1 MVKACVMS
9 TPTKLSFSMHIRR
22 LRDVLEKGKASPAAM
37 VGTILHAWCTQAYP
51 GLTSAELPV
60 KSRLLVDTHVKTFLS
75 MLREQSFLDAAY
87 WLSSVYTLLRED
99 EYRKSLAM
107 YFTPPSLTERLLSDL
122 EMQGVSF
129 DNGSFFD
136 PACGGAAFL
145 APIAL
150 RMRAALKAQGASPRK
165 ILTYVEKNLFG
176 MDIDST
182 LCALSHQFLKM
193 ALYEEI
199 RAARREPTFRIIT
212 GNSLCD
218 LETFF
223 GSTDVLVCNPP
234 YRKTNKKEIEKYRDN
249 FDEVIEGQ
257 PNMYGLFIAL
267 SIKLLK
273 QNGVC
278 ALVTPTS
285 FLSGQYF
292 SKLRVFLMKE
302 VQVLSIGMVSDRS
315 GVFIDVLQE
324 TALTLLRRTSRTR
337 SSQTK
342 AAVSVVSRD
351 GNYLDVGP
359 CVLPN
364 SGAAWPIPRTETD
377 VFLLKKVATSEF
389 RIKDYGYAVRIG
401 TFVWNRDKRPV
412 YMSATEVKRRKARTA
427 VPLLW
432 SSDIKSG
439 GVLKFD
445 GTKKGNG
452 EPCFV
457 NFGDKSHRSIIR
469 RVSVI
474 LQRVTSNDQPRRLI
488 ASVVP
493 KKLLN
498 KYGGFVGEN
507 HTVILE
513 QVAAKPT
520 LTPKQMAELLGS
532 DVIDRSF
539 RCISGATNVSAFEL
553 SQLSLPDPALL
564 KRFLIRGNSI
574 EVAVRKAVFGCRYI
588 PVKTRN
594 ELRI

>member
-1 MVKACVMS
+1 MS
-9 TPTKLSFSMHIRR
+9 APAKLSFSMHIRM
-22 LRDVLEKGKASPAAM
+22 LRDVIEKQKTSPAAM
-37 VGTILHAWCTQAYP
+37 VGTILHGWCAQVYP

-60 KSRLLVDTHVKTFLS
+60 KRQLLVDTHVKAFSS
-75 MLREQSFLDAAY
+75 MLREQSFLNAAY
-87 WLSSVYTLLRED
+87 WLSSVYALLRED
-99 EYRKSLAM
+99 KYRKSLAM
-107 YFTPPSLTERLLSDL
+107 HFTPPSLTERLLSDL

-150 RMRAALKAQGASPRK
+150 RMRTALKARGVSPRK

-176 MDIDST
+176 MDIDSN

-199 RAARREPTFRIIT
+199 IVAKREPAFRIIT

-218 LETFF
+218 LESSYGTI
-223 GSTDVLVCNPP
+223 DVLVCNPP
-234 YRKTNKKEIEKYRDN
+234 YRKTKKEEVEKYRDN
-249 FDEVIEGQ
+249 FNEVIEGQ

-267 SIKLLK
+267 SIKLIK

-292 SKLRVFLMKE
+292 SKLRCFLMKE
-302 VQVLSIGMVSDRS
+302 AQVLSIGMVSDRS

-337 SSQTK
+337 PSQTK
-342 AAVSVVSRD
+342 ATVSVVSRD
-351 GNYLDVGP
+351 GNYLDVGS

-377 VFLLKKVATSEF
+377 VLLLKKVATSKF
-389 RIKDYGYAVRIG
+389 RIKDYGYAIRIG
-401 TFVWNRDKRPV
+401 AFVWNRDNRPV
-412 YMSATEVKRRKARTA
+412 YMSVAEVKRRKVRTA

-439 GVLKFD
+439 GVLNFD
-445 GTKKGNG
+445 GAKKKND

-457 NFGDKSHRSIIR
+457 DFGDKSHRSIIR
-469 RVSVI
+469 RASVI

-493 KKLLN
+493 KKFLN
-498 KYGGFVGEN
+498 KYEGFVGEN

-513 QVAAKPT
+513 QVVAKPA

-539 RCISGATNVSAFEL
+539 RCISGATNVSVFEL

-564 KRFLIRGNSI
+564 QRFLVRGNSI
-574 EVAVRKAVFGCRYI
+574 KVAVRKVVFGCGYI
-588 PVKTRN
+588 PVKMRN
-594 ELRI
+594 ELCI

>member
-1 MVKACVMS
+1 MNKS
-9 TPTKLSFSMHIRR
+9 TKLSFSMHIRR
-22 LRDVLEKGKASPAAM
+22 LRDVLEKRKASPAVM
-37 VGTILHAWCTQAYP
+37 VGTILHAWCTQVCP
-51 GLTSAELPV
+51 GLTSAKLPV
-60 KSRLLVDTHVKTFLS
+60 KKRLLADTHVKTFLS
-75 MLREQSFLDAAY
+75 MLSEQSFLDAAY
-87 WLSSVYTLLRED
+87 WLSSVYALLRED

-129 DNGSFFD
+129 DNGRFFD

-150 RMRAALKAQGASPRK
+150 RMRTALKARGVSPRK

-176 MDIDST
+176 MDIDSN

-199 RAARREPTFRIIT
+199 IVAKREPAFRIIT

-218 LETFF
+218 LETSY
-223 GSTDVLVCNPP
+223 GTIDVLVCNPP
-234 YRKTNKKEIEKYRDN
+234 YRKTNKEEVEKYRDN
-249 FDEVIEGQ
+249 FNEVIEGQ
-257 PNMYGLFIAL
+257 PNLYGLFIAL
-267 SIKLLK
+267 SIKMLK
-273 QNGVC
+273 QNSVC

-285 FLSGQYF
+285 FLSGQNF
-292 SKLRVFLMKE
+292 SKLRGFLMKNT
-302 VQVLSIGMVSDRS
+302 QVLNIGMVGDRS

-324 TALTLLRRTSRTR
+324 TALTLLRRTSRTC
-337 SSQTK
+337 SSQMK
-342 AAVSVVSRD
+342 ATVSVVSRD

-377 VFLLKKVATSEF
+377 VFLLKKVATSKF
-389 RIKDYGYAVRIG
+389 RIKDYGYAIRIG
-401 TFVWNRDKRPV
+401 AFVWNRDNRPV
-412 YMSATEVKRRKARTA
+412 YMSVAEVNRYKVRTA

-432 SSDIKSG
+432 SSDIKSD
-439 GVLKFD
+439 GVLNFD
-445 GTKKGNG
+445 GEKKKND

-457 NFGDKSHRSIIR
+457 DFGDKSHRSIIR
-469 RVSVI
+469 RASVI

-493 KKLLN
+493 KKFLN
-498 KYGGFVGEN
+498 KYEGFVGEN

-513 QVAAKPT
+513 QVVAKPA
-520 LTPKQMAELLGS
+520 LTPKQMAELLSS

-539 RCISGATNVSAFEL
+539 RCISGATNVSVFEL
-553 SQLSLPDPALL
+553 SQLSLPNPALL
-564 KRFLIRGNSI
+564 QHFLVRGNSI
-574 EVAVRKAVFGCRYI
+574 KVAVRKVVFGCGYI
-588 PVKTRN
+588 PVKMRN
-594 ELRI
+594 ELCI

>member
-1 MVKACVMS
+1 MS
-9 TPTKLSFSMHIRR
+9 TPSKPSFSVYISR
-22 LRDVLEKGKASPAAM
+22 LRDVLEKRKVSPAAM

-51 GLTSAELPV
+51 GLTPAELPV
-60 KSRLLVDTHVKTFLS
+60 KRRLLADVHVKTFLS
-75 MLREQSFLDAAY
+75 MLRGQSLSDAAY
-87 WLSSVYTLLRED
+87 WLSSTYALLREA

-129 DNGSFFD
+129 DSGSFFD

-145 APIAL
+145 APIVL
-150 RMRAALKAQGASPRK
+150 RMKMALKAQGSSPRK
-165 ILTYVEKNLFG
+165 ILTHIEKNLFG

-193 ALYEEI
+193 ALYDEI
-199 RAARREPTFRIIT
+199 RIARREPTFRIIT
-212 GNSLCD
+212 GNSLSD
-218 LETFF
+218 VESFF
-223 GSTDVLVCNPP
+223 GSIDVLVCNPP

-267 SIKLLK
+267 SIRLLK

-302 VQVLSIGMVSDRS
+302 AQVLSIGMVSDRS

-324 TALTLLRRTSRTR
+324 TALTLLRCMSRAR
-337 SSQTK
+337 SSQ
-342 AAVSVVSRD
+342 ARAFVSVVSRD
-351 GNYLDVGP
+351 GNYIDVGP

-364 SGAAWPIPRTETD
+364 SGASWPIPRTETD
-377 VFLLKKVATSEF
+377 VFLLKKVETSKF
-389 RIKDYGYAVRIG
+389 RIKDYGYVIRIG
-401 TFVWNRDKRPV
+401 AFVWNRDDRPA
-412 YMSATEVKRRKARTA
+412 YWSDAEVKRSKTRTA

-432 SSDIKSG
+432 SSDIKGSG
-439 GVLKFD
+439 IVNFD
-445 GTKKGNG
+445 GTDKDNG

-457 NFGDKSHRSIIR
+457 DFGDKSHRSIVR

-493 KKLLN
+493 KKLLD

-513 QVAAKPT
+513 PIVAKPA
-520 LTPKQMAELLGS
+520 LTPKQMAELMDS
-532 DVIDRSF
+532 DVIDRYF

-553 SQLSLPDPALL
+553 SQLSLPDPVLL
-564 KRFLIRGNSI
+564 KRFLVRGNSI

-588 PVKTRN
+588 PVKMRN
-594 ELRI
+594 ELSI

>member
-1 MVKACVMS
+1 MKKTVDNS
-9 TPTKLSFSMHIRR
+9 IFIHTKT
-22 LRDVLEKGKASPAAM
+22 LRDVM
-37 VGTILHAWCTQAYP
+37 VKHKVDPTALVGSVLQLWCSQEYP
-51 GLTSAELPV
+51 RLTSVDLPI
-60 KSRLLVDTHVKTFLS
+60 KKRLLNDENVNAFTDFIRRKTFLVS
-75 MLREQSFLDAAY
+75 AY
-87 WLSSVYTLLRED
+87 WLSSVYALLREKA
-99 EYRKSLAM
+99 YRKSLAM
-107 YFTPPSLTERLLSDL
+107 YFTPPSLTERLLNDL
-122 EMQGVSF
+122 EMQGVNF
-129 DNGSFFD
+129 DKGRFLD

-150 RMRAALKAQGASPRK
+150 RMKLALKAEGASPRK
-165 ILTYVEKNLFG
+165 ILTHVEKNLFG

-193 ALYEEI
+193 TLYEEI
-199 RAARREPTFRIIT
+199 KVAGREPIFHIIT

-218 LETFF
+218 LGDFF
-223 GSTDVLVCNPP
+223 GSIDVLVCNPP
-234 YRKTNKKEIEKYRDN
+234 YRKTKREEIQSCRDN
-249 FDEVIEGQ
+249 FEEIIEGQ

-273 QNGVC
+273 QDGIC

-292 SKLRVFLMKE
+292 SKLRGFLMKE

-324 TALTLLRRTSRTR
+324 TALTLLKRMSRVR

-342 AAVSVVSRD
+342 ATVSVVSCD

-377 VFLLKKVATSEF
+377 VFLLKKIATSQF

-412 YMSATEVKRRKARTA
+412 YMSATEVKRYKVRTA

-439 GVLKFD
+439 SVLKFD
-445 GTKKGNG
+445 GTKKENG

-457 NFGDKSHRSIIR
+457 DFGDKTHRSIIR
-469 RVSVI
+469 RVSVV

-493 KKLLN
+493 KQLLK
-498 KYGGFVGEN
+498 KYEGFVGEN
-507 HTVILE
+507 HTVIIE
-513 QVAAKPT
+513 QVVSKPA
-520 LTPKQMAELLGS
+520 LTPKQMVELLGS

-553 SQLSLPDPALL
+553 SQLSLPDPTQL
-564 KRFLIRGNSI
+564 KRFIDRGDSI
-574 EVAVRKAVFGCRYI
+574 EDAVRKVVFGSGYM

-594 ELRI
+594 ELCM

>member
-1 MVKACVMS
+1 MS
-9 TPTKLSFSMHIRR
+9 AHANIKLSMHAGK
-22 LRDVLEKGKASPAAM
+22 LRDVIEKRKISPAAM
-37 VGTILHAWCTQAYP
+37 VGTILHAWCAQVYP
-51 GLTSAELPV
+51 GLTPAELPV
-60 KSRLLVDTHVKTFLS
+60 KKQLLADVHVRSFLS
-75 MLREQSFLDAAY
+75 MLSEQLFLNAAY
-87 WLSSVYTLLRED
+87 WLSSVYALLRED
-99 EYRKSLAM
+99 KYRKSLAM
-107 YFTPPSLTERLLSDL
+107 YFTPPSLTERLLCNL
-122 EMQGVSF
+122 EMQGVRF
-129 DNGSFFD
+129 NNGRFFD
-136 PACGGAAFL
+136 PSCGGAAFL

-150 RMRAALKAQGASPRK
+150 RMRMALKAQGASPRK
-165 ILTYVEKNLFG
+165 ILTYVEKNLLG

-182 LCALSHQFLKM
+182 LCALSRQFLKM

-199 RAARREPTFRIIT
+199 KEARREPTFRIET

-218 LETFF
+218 LESFF
-223 GSTDVLVCNPP
+223 GSIDVLVCNPP
-234 YRKTNKKEIEKYRDN
+234 YRKTNKSEIGKYRDN
-249 FDEVIEGQ
+249 FDEIIQGQ

-267 SIKLLK
+267 GIKLLK
-273 QNGVC
+273 QNGIC

-302 VQVLSIGMVSDRS
+302 TQVLSIGMVSDRS

-324 TALTLLRRTSRTR
+324 TALTLLRRTSRAR
-337 SSQTK
+337 PSQTK

-364 SGAAWPIPRTETD
+364 SGAAWPIPRTEAD
-377 VFLLKKVATSEF
+377 VMLLQKVAALRF

-401 TFVWNRDKRPV
+401 SFVWNRDRRAV
-412 YMSATEVKRRKARTA
+412 YMSASEVRRCKVKTA

-432 SSDIKSG
+432 SSDINNG
-439 GVLKFD
+439 GVLDFD
-445 GTKKGNG
+445 GSEKENG

-493 KKLLN
+493 KKLLD
-498 KYGGFVGEN
+498 KYEGFVGEN

-513 QVAAKPT
+513 QVAAKPA
-520 LTPKQMAELLGS
+520 LTPRQMTELLGS

-553 SQLSLPDPALL
+553 SQLSLPDPVLL
-564 KRFLIRGNSI
+564 KLFMARGYSI
-574 EVAVRKAVFGCRYI
+574 EVAARKAIFEDDYI
-588 PVKTRN
+588 SVKRRN
-594 ELRI
+594 ELRR

>member
-1 MVKACVMS
+1 MR
-9 TPTKLSFSMHIRR
+9 TPTKLSFSIHIRR
-22 LRDVLEKGKASPAAM
+22 LRDVLEKRKASPAAM
-37 VGTILHAWCTQAYP
+37 VGTILHEWCTQAYP

-60 KSRLLVDTHVKTFLS
+60 KRRLLVDTHVKTFLS
-75 MLREQSFLDAAY
+75 MLREQSLLDAAY
-87 WLSSVYTLLRED
+87 RLSSAYALLRED

-129 DNGSFFD
+129 DNSSFFD

-150 RMRAALKAQGASPRK
+150 RMRAALKAQGASPRR

-176 MDIDST
+176 MDVDRT
-182 LCALSHQFLKM
+182 LCALSHQFLKI

-199 RAARREPTFRIIT
+199 MAARREPTFCIIT
-212 GNSLCD
+212 GNSLGD

-223 GSTDVLVCNPP
+223 GSIDVLVCNPP
-234 YRKTNKKEIEKYRDN
+234 YRKMNKGEIEKYRDN
-249 FDEVIEGQ
+249 FEEIIEGQ

-273 QNGVC
+273 QDGIC

-292 SKLRVFLMKE
+292 SKLRGFLMKE
-302 VQVLSIGMVSDRS
+302 AQVLSIGMVSDRA

-324 TALTLLRRTSRTR
+324 TALTLLRRMSKVR

-342 AAVSVVSRD
+342 ATVSVVSCD

-364 SGAAWPIPRTETD
+364 SGAVWPIPRTETD
-377 VFLLKKVATSEF
+377 VFLLKRVAASRF

-412 YMSATEVKRRKARTA
+412 YMSAAEVNRRKVRTA

-445 GTKKGNG
+445 GTKKENG

-457 NFGDKSHRSIIR
+457 DFGDKTHRSIIR

-493 KKLLN
+493 KQLLS
-498 KYGGFVGEN
+498 KYEGFVGEN

-513 QVAAKPT
+513 QVVAKPA
-520 LTPKQMAELLGS
+520 LTPKQMVELLGS
-532 DVIDRSF
+532 DVVDRSF

-564 KRFLIRGNSI
+564 KRFIVRGNSI
-574 EVAVRKAVFGCRYI
+574 EDAVRKAVLGSGYI
-588 PVKTRN
+588 PAKMRN
-594 ELRI
+594 ELCI

>member
-1 MVKACVMS
+1 MS
-9 TPTKLSFSMHIRR
+9 MPIKRSFSIHIKR
-22 LRDVLEKGKASPAAM
+22 LRDVLENRKVNPADI

-60 KSRLLVDTHVKTFLS
+60 KKQLLDDTHVKTFLS
-75 MLREQSFLDAAY
+75 MLRKKSLLDAAY
-87 WLSSVYTLLRED
+87 WLSSAYALLRED
-99 EYRKSLAM
+99 EYRKSHAM

-136 PACGGAAFL
+136 SACGGGAFL

-150 RMRAALKAQGASPRK
+150 RIRAALKAQDASPSR

-182 LCALSHQFLKM
+182 LCALSHQFLKIT
-193 ALYEEI
+193 LHEEI
-199 RAARREPTFRIIT
+199 RAAGWEPTFRIIT

-223 GSTDVLVCNPP
+223 GSIDVLVCNPP
-234 YRKTNKKEIEKYRDN
+234 YRKMNKSEIEKYRDN
-249 FDEVIEGQ
+249 FEEIIQGQ

-292 SKLRVFLMKE
+292 SKLRGFLMNE
-302 VQVLSIGMVSDRS
+302 AQVLSIGMVSDRS

-324 TALTLLRRTSRTR
+324 TALTLLRRTSNARTL
-337 SSQTK
+337 QTK
-342 AAVSVVSRD
+342 ATVSVVSRD
-351 GNYLDVGP
+351 GSYLDVGP
-359 CVLPN
+359 CVLTN

-377 VFLLKKVATSEF
+377 VFLLKKVAASKF

-401 TFVWNRDKRPV
+401 IFVWNRDKRPV
-412 YMSATEVKRRKARTA
+412 YMSAAEVKRHKARAA

-439 GVLKFD
+439 GVLNFD
-445 GTKKGNG
+445 GTKKENG

-457 NFGDKSHRSIIR
+457 NFGDKTHRSIIH

-474 LQRVTSNDQPRRLI
+474 LQRVTSNDQTRRLI

-493 KKLLN
+493 KKLLK
-498 KYGGFVGEN
+498 KYKGFVGEN

-513 QVAAKPT
+513 QVVAKPV

-532 DVIDRSF
+532 GVVDRSF
-539 RCISGATNVSAFEL
+539 RCISGSTNVSAFEL
-553 SQLSLPDPALL
+553 SQLSLPDPVLL
-564 KRFLIRGNSI
+564 KRFIAMGNSI
-574 EVAVRKAVFGCRYI
+574 EDAARKAVFGCDYL
-588 PVKTRN
+588 PAKTRN
-594 ELRI
+594 ELCI

>member
-1 MVKACVMS
+1 MS
-9 TPTKLSFSMHIRR
+9 TPIQLSFLVQIRR
-22 LRDVLEKGKASPAAM
+22 LRDVLKKQKASPATM
-37 VGTILHAWCTQAYP
+37 VGTILHAWCTQEFP
-51 GLTSAELPV
+51 GLPSALPI
-60 KSRLLVDTHVKTFLS
+60 KRRLLADTQVKTFLS
-75 MLREQSFLDAAY
+75 MLREQSLLDSAY
-87 WLSSVYTLLRED
+87 WLSSAYALLRED

-122 EMQGVSF
+122 EIQGVSF
-129 DNGSFFD
+129 VNSSFFD

-150 RMRAALKAQGASPRK
+150 RMKVALKAEGASPRK
-165 ILTYVEKNLFG
+165 ILKHVEKNLFG

-199 RAARREPTFRIIT
+199 KVAGREPTFRIIT

-218 LETFF
+218 LGDFF
-223 GSTDVLVCNPP
+223 GSIDVLVCNPP
-234 YRKTNKKEIEKYRDN
+234 YRKTKKEEIESYRDN
-249 FDEVIEGQ
+249 FEEIIEGQ

-273 QNGVC
+273 QDGIC

-292 SKLRVFLMKE
+292 SKLRGFLMKE
-302 VQVLSIGMVSDRS
+302 AQVLSIGMVSDRS

-324 TALTLLRRTSRTR
+324 TALTLLRRMSRVR

-342 AAVSVVSRD
+342 ATVSVVSCD

-364 SGAAWPIPRTETD
+364 SGAAWPIPRTEAD
-377 VFLLKKVATSEF
+377 VFLLKKVAASRF

-412 YMSATEVKRRKARTA
+412 YMSAAEVNRRKIRTA

-445 GTKKGNG
+445 GTKKENG

-457 NFGDKSHRSIIR
+457 SFGDKYHRSIIR

-493 KKLLN
+493 KELFN
-498 KYGGFVGEN
+498 KYEGFVGEN

-513 QVAAKPT
+513 QVVAKPA
-520 LTPKQMAELLGS
+520 LTPRQMVELLGS
-532 DVIDRSF
+532 DVVDRSF

-564 KRFLIRGNSI
+564 KRFIIRGNSI
-574 EVAVRKAVFGCRYI
+574 EDAVRKAVFGSGYI
-588 PVKTRN
+588 PVKMRN
-594 ELRI
+594 ELCI

>member
-1 MVKACVMS
+1 
-9 TPTKLSFSMHIRR
+9 
-22 LRDVLEKGKASPAAM
+22 
-37 VGTILHAWCTQAYP
+37 
-51 GLTSAELPV
+51 
-60 KSRLLVDTHVKTFLS
+60 
-75 MLREQSFLDAAY
+75 
-87 WLSSVYTLLRED
+87 
-99 EYRKSLAM
+99 M
-107 YFTPPSLTERLLSDL
+107 YFTPPSLTERLLCNL
-122 EMQGVSF
+122 EMQGVRF
-129 DNGSFFD
+129 NNGRFLD

-150 RMRAALKAQGASPRK
+150 RMRTALKAQGTSPRK
-165 ILTYVEKNLFG
+165 ILAYVEKNLLG

-182 LCALSHQFLKM
+182 LCALSRQFLKM
-193 ALYEEI
+193 VLYEEI
-199 RAARREPTFRIIT
+199 RAARREPTFRIVT

-223 GSTDVLVCNPP
+223 GSIDVLVCNPP
-234 YRKTNKKEIEKYRDN
+234 YRKTNKSEIGKYRDS
-249 FDEVIEGQ
+249 FDEIIQGQ

-292 SKLRVFLMKE
+292 SKLRGFLMKE
-302 VQVLSIGMVSDRS
+302 TQVLSIGMVSDRS
-315 GVFIDVLQE
+315 RVFIDVLQE

-337 SSQTK
+337 RSQTK

-351 GNYLDVGP
+351 GNYLDVGL

-377 VFLLKKVATSEF
+377 VMLLQKVATLKF

-401 TFVWNRDKRPV
+401 SFVWNRDRRAV
-412 YMSATEVKRRKARTA
+412 YMSASEVRRCRAKTA

-432 SSDIKSG
+432 SSDIKNG
-439 GVLKFD
+439 GVLNFD
-445 GTKKGNG
+445 GTEKGNG

-488 ASVVP
+488 ASVVS

-498 KYGGFVGEN
+498 EYEGFVGEN
-507 HTVILE
+507 HIVILE
-513 QVAAKPT
+513 QVVAKPA

-532 DVIDRSF
+532 DVIDRSY

-553 SQLSLPDPALL
+553 NQLSLPDPALL
-564 KRFLIRGNSI
+564 KRYLVRGNSI
-574 EVAVRKAVFGCRYI
+574 EDAVRKSVFGCGYI
-588 PVKTRN
+588 PVKARN
-594 ELRI
+594 ELCI

>member
-1 MVKACVMS
+1 MS
-9 TPTKLSFSMHIRR
+9 TPTKPSFSLHIRE
-22 LRDVLEKGKASPAAM
+22 LRDVLKRRNASPAAM

-60 KSRLLVDTHVKTFLS
+60 KRGLLVDVHVKTFLS
-75 MLREQSFLDAAY
+75 MLREQSLLDAAY
-87 WLSSVYTLLRED
+87 WLSSAYALLRED
-99 EYRKSLAM
+99 VYRKTLAM
-107 YFTPPSLTERLLSDL
+107 YFTPPSLTERLLGDL

-145 APIAL
+145 APIAH
-150 RMRAALKAQGASPRK
+150 RMQVALKAQGASPRK

-176 MDIDST
+176 MDVDSA

-199 RAARREPTFRIIT
+199 RAARREPTFRIMP

-218 LETFF
+218 LDVFF
-223 GSTDVLVCNPP
+223 GSIDVLVCNPP

-257 PNMYGLFIAL
+257 PNIYGLFIAL

-278 ALVTPTS
+278 GLVTPTS
-285 FLSGQYF
+285 FLSEQYF
-292 SKLRVFLMKE
+292 SKLRGLLMKE
-302 VQVLSIGMVSDRS
+302 AQVLSIGMVSDRS

-324 TALTLLRRTSRTR
+324 TALTLLRRKSRTR
-337 SSQTK
+337 TSQTK
-342 AAVSVVSRD
+342 AFVSVVSRD
-351 GNYLDVGP
+351 GSYLNVGS

-364 SGAAWPIPRTETD
+364 SGSSWPIPRTETD
-377 VFLLKKVATSEF
+377 VFLLKNAATSKF

-412 YMSATEVKRRKARTA
+412 YMSAAEVKRRKARTA

-439 GVLKFD
+439 GILRFD
-445 GTKKGNG
+445 GAKKENG

-457 NFGDKSHRSIIR
+457 DFGDMAHRSIIR
-469 RVSVI
+469 RASVI
-474 LQRVTSNDQPRRLI
+474 LQRVTSNDQSCRLI
-488 ASVVP
+488 PSVVS
-493 KKLLN
+493 KTFLK

-513 QVAAKPT
+513 QVVAKPA
-520 LTPKQMAELLGS
+520 LMPKQMAELLGCY
-532 DVIDRSF
+532 VIDRYF

-553 SQLSLPDPALL
+553 SQLSLPDPAQL
-564 KRFLIRGNSI
+564 KHFLARGVSI
-574 EVAVRKAVFGCRYI
+574 EVASRMAVFECSNI
-588 PVKTRN
+588 PVKARS

>member
-1 MVKACVMS
+1 MI
-9 TPTKLSFSMHIRR
+9 TPSSPSFSLYISM
-22 LRDVLEKGKASPAAM
+22 LRDALDRRKVSPAAM

-51 GLTSAELPV
+51 GLTPAELPV
-60 KSRLLVDTHVKTFLS
+60 ERRLLGDAHVKTFLS
-75 MLREQSFLDAAY
+75 TLRGQSLSDAAY
-87 WLSSVYTLLRED
+87 WLSSTYALLREA

-129 DNGSFFD
+129 DSGSFFD

-150 RMRAALKAQGASPRK
+150 RMKKALRARGSSPRK
-165 ILTYVEKNLFG
+165 ILAYIEKNLFG

-182 LCALSHQFLKM
+182 LCALSRQFLKM
-193 ALYEEI
+193 ALYDEI
-199 RAARREPTFRIIT
+199 RIARREPTFRIIT

-218 LETFF
+218 VESFF
-223 GSTDVLVCNPP
+223 GSIDVLVCNPP
-234 YRKTNKKEIEKYRDN
+234 YRKTNKKEIEKYRDD
-249 FDEVIEGQ
+249 FDEIIEGQ

-267 SIKLLK
+267 CIKLLK
-273 QNGVC
+273 RDGVC
-278 ALVTPTS
+278 GLVTPTS

-292 SKLRVFLMKE
+292 SKLRCFLMKKA
-302 VQVLSIGMVSDRS
+302 QVLSICMVSDRS

-324 TALTLLRRTSRTR
+324 TALTLLRRMSGTR
-337 SSQTK
+337 PSQTK
-342 AAVSVVSRD
+342 ASVSVVSRD
-351 GNYLDVGP
+351 GSYLDVGH

-377 VFLLKKVATSEF
+377 IFLLQKAAASKF

-412 YMSATEVKRRKARTA
+412 YMSAAEVKRHKVRTA

-439 GVLKFD
+439 GVINFD
-445 GTKKGNG
+445 GTEKENG

-457 NFGDKSHRSIIR
+457 NFGDKFHCSIIR

-474 LQRVTSNDQPRRLI
+474 LQRVTSNEQPRRLI

-498 KYGGFVGEN
+498 KYEGFVGEN

-513 QVAAKPT
+513 QVVAKPAF
-520 LTPKQMAELLGS
+520 TPRQMADLLGS

-553 SQLSLPDPALL
+553 SQLSLPDPARL
-564 KRFLIRGNSI
+564 KRFMVEGDSI
-574 EVAVRKAVFGCRYI
+574 EVAVRKAVFGCSYM